1 MNAILRL
8 LVLVLLPIACIQAQ
22 IPSYVPLN
30 GLNGYWPLTGDAN
43 DVSGNGN
50 NGTIYGPLLTNGKND
65 KVNSAYQF
73 DGQNDFIQFLNPMLG
88 GQQVSSFSLFFRF
101 KKDNNDYMNLW
112 GKSLFWGEIYV
123 QLMPDKTLELF
134 WANSNGGNKYS
145 VGKTLPNTIIENN
158 WYDLIINYEN
168 SKISI
173 YLNGVESITQLSLI
187 AQGGSVL
194 STNQV
199 GDLCN
204 FEQDSASNMLA
215 PYSSFNQNTSF
226 KGIIDEFGIWNRA
239 LTQQEITALYNS
251 GIVIDTIPIIPTVK
265 TVSTVSCFG
274 GNDGIA
280 TVTHEGGIG
289 PYTYVWNTTP
299 VQTTQTATNLSAG
312 TYFVTVKDSRDSI
325 ATASITITQP
335 PAITNVIASVTK
347 NVDCFGESGGSASV
361 SNPTGGTPPYTYSW
375 NTVPEQKTQQSI
387 DLKAGNYTVTVTDS
401 KGCIAQSNVTI
412 TQPNS
417 AVEVASTIV
426 ENQVSCYG
434 FSDGIISVPTPI
446 GGTPPYTIVWNT
458 QPVRYTERLVG
469 VAAGTYTAVV
479 VDSKGCIAETFI
491 SVGQPAEVVVESP
504 KDTVV
509 LIQTNAIFAAGTNNE
524 RTAYQWQTNL
534 GTGFQDI
541 QDIFQYLGTKT
552 PVLNV
557 LNCTLFNHNQ
567 PFRCILSTN
576 GCYDTT
582 DIATLSIR
590 TNVSVD
596 ESTEVA
602 GISISPNPTGE
613 SDQFLVHFTEIP
625 NQDVSIELLDILGSI
640 HYSNTL
646 QAGSESCTIPV
657 QGLNSGMYMLRVRMN
672 SEVFVE
678 KVIVN

>member
-22 IPSYVPLN
+22 IPSYVPVN

-101 KKDNNDYMNLW
+101 KKDNNNYMNLW

-123 QLMPDKTLELF
+123 QLMPDNTLELF
-134 WANSNGGNKYS
+134 WANSNEGNKYS
-145 VGKTLPNTIIENN
+145 VGKTLPNSVIANK
-158 WYDLIINYEN
+158 WYDLIINFES
-168 SKISI
+168 SKIRV
-173 YLNGVESITQLSLI
+173 YLNGVEYDTQLSWI
-187 AQGGSVL
+187 AQGGSLL
-194 STNQV
+194 STSRV

-204 FEQDSASNMLA
+204 FEQDNASNMLA
-215 PYSSFNQNTSF
+215 PFSAFNQSTTF
-226 KGIIDEFGIWNRA
+226 KGVIDEFAIWNRV
-239 LTQQEITALYNS
+239 LTQNEIGALYLS
-251 GIVIDTIPIIPTVK
+251 GIDTIPIIPTVK
-265 TVSTVSCFG
+265 TISTVSCFG

-335 PAITNVIASVTK
+335 PAITNVIASVIQ

-375 NTVPEQKTQQSI
+375 NTVPEQKTQQAI
-387 DLKAGNYTVTVTDS
+387 DLKAGNYTVSVTDS

-412 TQPNS
+412 TQPIS
-417 AVEVASTIV
+417 AVEVDSAII
-426 ENQVSCYG
+426 ENQISCYG
-434 FSDGIISVPTPI
+434 FSDGIISIPTPM
-446 GGTPPYTIVWNT
+446 GGTPPYTVVWNT
-458 QPVRYTERLVG
+458 QPVSYTERVVG
-469 VAAGTYTAVV
+469 VSAGTYTAVV
-479 VDSKGCIAETFI
+479 IDAKGCIAETSI
-491 SVGQPAEVVVESP
+491 TIGQPAKVIVESP

-524 RTAYQWQTNL
+524 RTRYQWQTNL

-567 PFRCILSTN
+567 PFRCILTTN

-596 ESTEVA
+596 ESNEVA

-613 SDQFLVHFTEIP
+613 SDQFLVRFAEIP
-625 NQDVSIELLDILGSI
+625 NQDISIELLDILGSV
-640 HYSNTL
+640 HYSNSL

-657 QGLNSGMYMLRVRMN
+657 QGLSSGMYMLRVRMN
-672 SEVFVE
+672 NEVFVE